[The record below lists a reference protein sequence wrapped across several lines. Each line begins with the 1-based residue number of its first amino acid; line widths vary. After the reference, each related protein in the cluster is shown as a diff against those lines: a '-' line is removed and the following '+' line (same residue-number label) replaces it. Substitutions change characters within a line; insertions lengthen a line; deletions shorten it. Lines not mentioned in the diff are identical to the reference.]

1 MQHSNEDQVE
11 ALKTL
16 KDKQEAQYIKEVKP
30 EQKSVKKCKSKS
42 TRVSIRESTGVF
54 RWVSELSGGWS
65 LRQKR
70 KKVHHIFLL
79 CALEITPELCKKADA
94 WVA

>member
-54 RWVSELSGGWS
+54 QWVESEAEEEKSAPHIS
-65 LRQKR
+65 L
-70 KKVHHIFLL
+70 VCIGDY
-79 CALEITPELCKKADA
+79 TG
-94 WVA
+94 VM